1 MWHVQ
6 FYLLSGNI
14 LSVTRDNPFP
24 IKIHATANATVIPAQ
39 SNTPVNPV
47 PIFNNLLY
55 FWILRN
61 AYSYFSVLHSPCKSG
76 KDCYEWLACCDLY
89 GSGSLK
95 IKEFVF
101 LSILIMDIS
110 DDKLAAAQKGC
121 FQIKEHERQ
130 QDAECAIDC
139 CFVTGKIGFCIGKPS
154 CCRTV

>member
-55 FWILRN
+55 FEFYGMHIVTFPYCIRHVN
-61 AYSYFSVLHSPCKSG
+61 PG
-76 KDCYEWLACCDLY
+76 KTAINDL
-89 GSGSLK
+89 
-95 IKEFVF
+95 
-101 LSILIMDIS
+101 
-110 DDKLAAAQKGC
+110 LAAIYTALD
-121 FQIKEHERQ
+121 R
-130 QDAECAIDC
+130 
-139 CFVTGKIGFCIGKPS
+139 
-154 CCRTV
+154 